1 MNFLYIDC
9 IIKEQKRE
17 IQEECERRL
26 LLNWNKKMNNGFKS
40 QGKNQISKS
49 EVRSRIVEI
58 ASRFF
63 QARGFENTKVSDV
76 CRGLGISRLQF
87 YRHFHSLDEV
97 LEILWA
103 R

>member
-1 MNFLYIDC
+1 MNFLYIDYM
-9 IIKEQKRE
+9 IKEQQRE
-17 IQEECERRL
+17 VQEACERRR
-26 LLNWNKKMNNGFKS
+26 LLNWNKKMNLRCRS
-40 QGKNQISKS
+40 QENTMISNS

-63 QARGFENTKVSDV
+63 QKKGFDNTKVGEV
-76 CRGLGISRLQF
+76 CKGSGISRLQF

-97 LEILWA
+97 LEVLWA

>member
-9 IIKEQKRE
+9 IIKEQQRE
-17 IQEECERRL
+17 IQEDCERRL
-26 LLNWNKKMNNGFKS
+26 LLNWNKKMNVCLKS
-40 QGKNQISKS
+40 RGNEKVSS
-49 EVRSRIVEI
+49 PELRSRIVEI

-63 QARGFENTKVSDV
+63 EAKGFENTKVSDV
-76 CRGLGISRLQF
+76 CKGLGISRLQF

-97 LEILWA
+97 LDILWA